1 MLGDAKESWK
11 RFVGALR
18 SVLADLPE
26 HRHQDQFLAF
36 REAALA
42 LAESDKMQADIQEA
56 CVGSDVPEPLNVVLQ
71 ELDAFPLAVSVHE
84 AEVKAGT
91 AKPGAKKAL
100 CSAAKTILGSVGD
113 VFPLSLFAKFTVTV
127 LKEAVELF
135 NGD

>member
-1 MLGDAKESWK
+1 MPGDAKGSWK
-11 RFVGALR
+11 RFVGGLR
-18 SVLADLPE
+18 TFLADLPE

-56 CVGSDVPEPLNVVLQ
+56 YDGSDVPEPLNVVLQ

-100 CSAAKTILGSVGD
+100 CSAAKTILGSVD
-113 VFPLSLFAKFTVTV
+113 NVFSLSPFARVTVAV

-135 NGD
+135 SGD